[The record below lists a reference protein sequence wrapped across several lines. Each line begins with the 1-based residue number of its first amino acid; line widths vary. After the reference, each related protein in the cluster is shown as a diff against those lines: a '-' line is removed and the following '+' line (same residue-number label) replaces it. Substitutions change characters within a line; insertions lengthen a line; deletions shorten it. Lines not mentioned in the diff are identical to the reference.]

1 MEKAVIYAE
10 IPEFDQATQY
20 VVQLPPVEMA
30 DAIYYGVEVK
40 ELEIVEEPEMTDT
53 LHDLFFT
60 HERR

>member
-1 MEKAVIYAE
+1 MEKEIVYAD

-40 ELEIVEEPEMTDT
+40 ELEIVDEPEP
-53 LHDLFFT
+53 
-60 HERR
+60 HEQY

>member
-1 MEKAVIYAE
+1 MEKEIIYAD

-40 ELEIVEEPEMTDT
+40 ELEIVDESDAPSE
-53 LHDLFFT
+53 
-60 HERR
+60 